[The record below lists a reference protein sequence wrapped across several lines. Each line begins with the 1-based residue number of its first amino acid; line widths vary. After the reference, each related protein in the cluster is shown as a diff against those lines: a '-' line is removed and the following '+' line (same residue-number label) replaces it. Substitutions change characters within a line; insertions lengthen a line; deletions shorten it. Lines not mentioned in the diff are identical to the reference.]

1 MDMGAVESTVEDVVA
16 ALWATDPM
24 DHLIVRQGWPG
35 ASCENVSAAIAVVLE
50 DRGLGTW
57 TYVRASR
64 PGERNSHA
72 WLEWEDEK
80 GAALFSIDR
89 TLEQFPEWRGPY
101 IGAGASPAASVF
113 TEDLWK
119 GRVWDLDWIELDIG
133 HRLIH
138 AVREQLSRS
147 T

>member
-1 MDMGAVESTVEDVVA
+1 MGDLERAVDDVVA

-57 TYVRASR
+57 TYVQASR

-72 WLEWEDEK
+72 WLEWEDSN
-80 GAALFSIDR
+80 GAPLLSIDR
-89 TLEQFPEWRGPY
+89 TLEQFPEWREPF
-101 IGAGASPAASVF
+101 IGRGASPAASVF
-113 TEDLWK
+113 TDVLWR
-119 GRVWDLDWIELDIG
+119 GCVWDLDWIHLDIG
-133 HRLIH
+133 HKLINS
-138 AVREQLSRS
+138 VRDQLSLL
-147 T
+147 